1 MCERGKEDEVSV
13 AEQMREDWNR
23 RAREDAHYYVA
34 FGRHEQDEHE
44 FLETA
49 SDVLR
54 GLERELK
61 RGLPGEKAR
70 ARRALEI
77 GCGPGRLMKPLAE
90 RFGEIHGVDVSDE
103 MVAIARRRLNEIPH
117 AHAHAGSGAD
127 LRQFADESFDFIYS
141 YAVFQHIPSKEV
153 VLSYLRDAAR
163 VLKPGGLM
171 RFQANNLEA
180 ERTAAETWHGC
191 SLEPED
197 VRAYAREF
205 GLRLLALEA
214 IRTQYMWV
222 TVRKPGAGEATVG
235 GIRIRRITNSE
246 SSEPVAPNRGRYAAV
261 SLWLEGAGEASDL
274 LRLQLLVDGREA
286 RLTYLGA
293 AEMDGLRQLN
303 AVLPA
308 GLEVGLRPVEL
319 RFDGE
324 TVATA
329 TFRIIPAPP
338 AVPRLVEAV
347 DGMDYLSG
355 TRIVSG
361 SVKLFV
367 EELFEPETLRASL
380 DGEPARD
387 YSILCTDPMPPRH
400 EINFRL
406 PEGARPGAGLLRIEA
421 GKRLIGVVPVE
432 VAPREIQEVR

>member
-1 MCERGKEDEVSV
+1 MCGRRKENEVSV

-34 FGRHEQDEHE
+34 FGRHEQDEQE
-44 FLETA
+44 FLATA
-49 SDVLR
+49 GDVLR
-54 GLERELK
+54 GLEREMK
-61 RGLPGEKAR
+61 RGLPGERAR

-77 GCGPGRLMKPLAE
+77 GCGPGRLLKPMAE
-90 RFGEIHGVDVSDE
+90 KFGEIHGVDVSDE
-103 MVAIARRRLNEIPH
+103 MIGLARRRLTEIPH
-117 AHAHAGSGAD
+117 AHAHVGSGAD

-141 YAVFQHIPSKEV
+141 YAVFQHIPSKDV
-153 VLSYLRDAAR
+153 VLSYLREAAR
-163 VLKPGGLM
+163 VLKPGGLL

-180 ERTAAETWHGC
+180 ARTAAATWHGC

-197 VRAYAREF
+197 VREYARAN

-214 IRTQYMWV
+214 IGTQYMWV
-222 TVRKPGAGEATVG
+222 TTRKPGGEREG
-235 GIRIRRITNSE
+235 EGEIRIRRITNSE

-261 SLWLEGAGEASDL
+261 SLWLEGAGEDTDL
-274 LRLQLLVDGREA
+274 LRLQLFVGGAEA
-286 RLTYLGA
+286 RLTYLGG

-303 AVLPA
+303 AVLPE

-319 RFDGE
+319 KLDGKI
-324 TVATA
+324 VATA

-380 DGEPARD
+380 DGAPARD

-406 PEGARPGAGLLRIEA
+406 PEGARPGPGRLRIEA
-421 GKRLIGVVPVE
+421 GKRLIGE
-432 VAPREIQEVR
+432 VAVEIAPQEIQEVR